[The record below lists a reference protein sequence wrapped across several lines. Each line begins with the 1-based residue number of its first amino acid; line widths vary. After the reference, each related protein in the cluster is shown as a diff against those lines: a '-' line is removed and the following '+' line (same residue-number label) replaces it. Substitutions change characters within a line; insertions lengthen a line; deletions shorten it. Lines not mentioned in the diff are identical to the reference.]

1 VIATLALA
9 VMLAGGSAD
18 PAPPNRLASSTSRYL
33 QQHARNPV
41 DWYPWSDEAFANAK
55 RDNKPVFLSI
65 GYSSC
70 HWCRVMEEESFS
82 DPEIAKLLNESFVS
96 VKVDRDERPD
106 LDAIFL
112 EATRTLTG
120 EAGWPNNLLLTPD
133 GKPFFAA
140 AYIPKEKFRA
150 LIPRMAAIWKEHP
163 STLIATADMV
173 AKSLLAPEAPRS
185 DVDAAALMRKG
196 YEQLS
201 SRFDTEH
208 GGFLPAPKFPAPHQL
223 MFLLRY
229 WRRSGD
235 AHALEMVERTLTAM
249 RRSPLW
255 DSRGLGFHRYASDA
269 AWQEPHYEKML
280 CDQAMLA
287 LVYLEAHQAT
297 GKQIYAAT
305 ARDIFTY
312 SMRELRRA
320 DGAFVASQDADER
333 YYRASDRR
341 VLKPPSRDPRVIVGW
356 NGLMIA
362 ALAYGANVLDEPE
375 YARAA
380 SRTAAAVANLP
391 RPFLDDHAFLAW
403 GLLNLYEA
411 TFDVRHLQRA
421 IAITDEGSRAFGDGS
436 GALYLT
442 GTAVAGTLLRP
453 RVTGDESIP
462 SGNSVEI
469 MNLIR
474 AARITGDSRYA
485 DAARSAMD
493 ATAPLVELVPSAA
506 AHFLSAID
514 FDRGPSYEV
523 VLAGKDSPGL
533 RREIFRP
540 FVPNKVVIRHPS
552 RRSPIERIAPF
563 VEFQGPVRGR
573 PAVYVCTDHLCRVPA
588 TDVAKVW
595 ETSLVSREN

>member
-1 VIATLALA
+1 VIAALALSA
-9 VMLAGGSAD
+9 MLAGGMPDA
-18 PAPPNRLASSTSRYL
+18 APPNRLASSTSRYL

-41 DWYPWSDEAFANAK
+41 DWYPWSDEAFAKAK
-55 RDNKPVFLSI
+55 RDKRPVFLSI

-82 DPEIAKLLNESFVS
+82 DPDIAKLLNESFVS
-96 VKVDRDERPD
+96 IKVDRDERPD

-140 AYIPKEKFRA
+140 GYIPKEKFRA

-163 STLIATADMV
+163 ATLVSTADLV
-173 AKSLLAPEAPRS
+173 ATSLAAREVA
-185 DVDAAALMRKG
+185 DGEVDTAALLRRG
-196 YEQLS
+196 YEQLA
-201 SRFDTEH
+201 SRFDAEN

-229 WRRSGD
+229 WKRSGD
-235 AHALEMVERTLTAM
+235 AHALEMVEHTLTSI
-249 RRSPLW
+249 RSSPLW
-255 DSRGLGFHRYASDA
+255 DARGLGFHRYASDA
-269 AWQEPHYEKML
+269 AWTQPHYEKML

-287 LVYLEAHQAT
+287 IAYLEAHQAT
-297 GKQIYAAT
+297 GKAIYAST

-312 SMRELRRA
+312 ALRDLRRP

-333 YYRASDRR
+333 YYTATDRKG
-341 VLKPPSRDPRVIVGW
+341 LNAPARDPRVIVGW

-362 ALAYGANVLDEPE
+362 ALAYGANVLDEPA
-375 YARAA
+375 YASAA
-380 SRTAAAVANLP
+380 SRAAAAVANLP

-421 IAITDEGSRAFGDGS
+421 IAITDASARTFGDGS
-436 GALYLT
+436 GAFYL
-442 GTAVAGTLLRP
+442 AAPDASTLLRP
-453 RVTGDESIP
+453 RITADESIP

-474 AARITGDSRYA
+474 IARITADSGHA
-485 DAARSAMD
+485 TVARSAIQS
-493 ATAPLVELVPSAA
+493 TAASVDLAPSAS
-506 AHFLSAID
+506 AHFLSALD
-514 FDRGPSYEV
+514 FDRGPSFEV
-523 VLAGKDSPGL
+523 VLAGKDSPML
-533 RREIFRP
+533 RREVFRP
-540 FVPNKVVIRHPS
+540 FVPNKVVIHHPS
-552 RRSPIERIAPF
+552 RRSPIEQIAPY
-563 VEFQGPVRGR
+563 VELQGPVRGK

-595 ETSLVSREN
+595 ESRPFPPEN